1 MHMHRAAVTC
11 IGAMYE
17 KLGRMMGRSYEET
30 VQILIK
36 ALRNAESQL
45 RIEIMMTLE
54 KITAGMGS
62 AAGNVHKDIYKAAKM
77 GLTDRALPVRCASAL
92 VSLFCVLYWHVFFNF
107 FSDLSIC
114 VSIFFYALFLL

>member
-54 KITAGMGS
+54 KITAGMGT

-92 VSLFCVLYWHVFFNF
+92 VSFVVNLVCMNV
-107 FSDLSIC
+107 SLSIYKFIC
-114 VSIFFYALFLL
+114 LYF

>member
-1 MHMHRAAVTC
+1 MTC

-77 GLTDRALPVRCASAL
+77 GLSDRALPVRCASAL
-92 VSLFCVLYWHVFFNF
+92 VSFFTLICTCLDLFTDVQHIDTYASSN
-107 FSDLSIC
+107 S
-114 VSIFFYALFLL
+114 VS

>member
-1 MHMHRAAVTC
+1 MHMCSAAVTC

-54 KITAGMGS
+54 KITAGMGT

-92 VSLFCVLYWHVFFNF
+92 VSSAMGLLFVCM
-107 FSDLSIC
+107 
-114 VSIFFYALFLL
+114 FL